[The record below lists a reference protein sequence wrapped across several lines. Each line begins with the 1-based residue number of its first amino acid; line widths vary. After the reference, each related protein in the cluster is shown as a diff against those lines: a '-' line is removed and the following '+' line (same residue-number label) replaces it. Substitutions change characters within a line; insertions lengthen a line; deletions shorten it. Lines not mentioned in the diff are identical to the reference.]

1 MYHHHHHH
9 HHHHQYQGSY
19 GVAAPAPSAAAPVQQ
34 YQYPNNT
41 YGNVDSLNHGAYTG
55 TTEIAGGG
63 AQMISEEQQAPASFI
78 EAEGPINGMTRIAAL
93 GPLTVIKTA
102 FGEYSITE
110 VRRNPGYLASKKNL
124 FHTLTHTLTHSHTLP
139 LSRRGSL
146 NQGLMG
152 PFKIV

>member
-1 MYHHHHHH
+1 MYQQ
-9 HHHHQYQGSY
+9 QYQ
-19 GVAAPAPSAAAPVQQ
+19 VAPTPSVQQ

-41 YGNVDSLNHGAYTG
+41 YGYVDSVNQRTYTR
-55 TTEIAGGG
+55 TAEITGGG
-63 AQMISEEQQAPASFI
+63 AQMISEERT

-110 VRRNPGYLASKKNL
+110 VRRNRGSLGGPRHHPNGRRDTRLFAFIRLKYLHQNTLS
-124 FHTLTHTLTHSHTLP
+124 LTHTHTQPLFFLL
-139 LSRRGSL
+139 LSRRESL
-146 NQGLMG
+146 NQGLTG